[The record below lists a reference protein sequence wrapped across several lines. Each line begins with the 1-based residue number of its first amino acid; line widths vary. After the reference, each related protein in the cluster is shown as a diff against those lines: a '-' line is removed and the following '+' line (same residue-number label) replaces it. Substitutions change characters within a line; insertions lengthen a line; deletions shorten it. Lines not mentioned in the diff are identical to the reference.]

1 MKKLTAAFLTALVL
15 STLAATPATAQTA
28 KDVLNKMIEAQG
40 GRKLL
45 STIKDSTTMGNFD
58 INQMGMEISGTI
70 TIYQKEPNKTRM
82 DMEFMGM
89 MMTQGYDGQQA
100 WGTNM
105 QTGIV
110 EEMPADQAEDFARQ
124 AMGMDYLLNPDKHGL
139 TFELKPKVAIDG
151 KDYFVLDMIMS
162 DGFRI
167 TQYIDPD
174 TYLTYKSELMGLGM
188 TGGQAKIESYF
199 SDYRKVEGVSV
210 AHSMRVVQDGLE
222 VLRMTFT
229 SVTYN
234 NDLED
239 SLFAMN
245 K

>member
-1 MKKLTAAFLTALVL
+1 MKKATAMILTGLVL

-28 KDVLNKMIEAQG
+28 KDVLNKMIDAQG
-40 GRKLL
+40 GRKHLA
-45 STIKDSTTMGNFD
+45 TIKDSTTMGNFE
-58 INQMGMEISGTI
+58 INQMGMEITGTI
-70 TIYQKEPNKTRM
+70 TIYQKEPNKMRM

-124 AMGMDYLLNPDKHGL
+124 AMGLDYLLNPDKYGVS
-139 TFELKPKVAIDG
+139 FELKPKAAVDG
-151 KDYFVLDMIMS
+151 KEYFVLEMILS

-167 TQYIDPD
+167 TQYIDPE
-174 TYLTYKSELMGLGM
+174 TYLVYKGEMMGLGM

-199 SDYRKVEGVSV
+199 SDYRKEGQIPV

-222 VLRMTFT
+222 FMRMTFT
-229 SVTYN
+229 SVSYN
-234 NDLED
+234 SGLED
-239 SLFAMN
+239 SLFAM
-245 K
+245 KK